1 MRLDELV
8 NENYNR
14 LNDNDLL
21 IWQYIQNHKKEC
33 CSGSIEE
40 LAGKCCISRTT
51 ISRFTQKLG
60 FEGFREFKVHLKLE
74 FDADKARKDVLLED
88 VCLNYIKCIETAR
101 DTDMR
106 EICEYIY
113 NAKRL
118 FVFGTGEVQNSAAQM
133 IKRMFMNEKRFFVAL
148 SGKSELSMALEDL
161 TSDDLMIIISLS
173 GENELA
179 VQAAKKV
186 KGKGAYLLSIT
197 GLSNNTVAK
206 LSNKSLYVTT
216 NHLRKIG
223 GVSFET
229 CSAYFNLAEILCV
242 KYLMYLAQKE
252 YTD

>member
-33 CSGSIEE
+33 CFGSIEE

-51 ISRFTQKLG
+51 ISRFAQKLG

-74 FDADKARKDVLLED
+74 YDAEKTRKDVLLED
-88 VCLNYIKCIETAR
+88 VCLNYVKCIETAR
-101 DTDMR
+101 DTDMQ

-118 FVFGTGEVQNSAAQM
+118 FVFGSGEVQNSAAQM
-133 IKRMFMNEKRFFVAL
+133 IKRMFMNEKRFFVTL

-161 TSDDLMIIISLS
+161 TAGDFMIIISLS

-206 LSNKSLYVTT
+206 LSNKSLYVGT
-216 NHLRKIG
+216 NHLRNIG
-223 GVSFET
+223 GVSFEA
-229 CSAYFNLAEILCV
+229 CSAYFNLVEILCI
-242 KYLMYLAQKE
+242 KYLMYLEHKE
-252 YTD
+252 HTD